1 MKTPKKF
8 DVIVFTAFFICT
20 CSLTATV
27 IIQKSLQNKLF
38 AYSAVIGGVS
48 NSHVYSV
55 EKPPSVSKSAE
66 TTTELMTDAVLGA
79 VGYVTTDSAAADST
93 VTERKTSKHTVKQ
106 TEKSTEIDSVLIIN
120 KNSKKIHSSTCSYV
134 SKMNDGN
141 KIVIS
146 SDELSHYLESG
157 YTLCSVCHGYKE

>member
-8 DVIVFTAFFICT
+8 DVIVFAAFFICT

-27 IIQKSLQNKLF
+27 IMQKSMKNKLF
-38 AYSAVIGGVS
+38 AYSAVVGGIS
-48 NSHVYSV
+48 NSYVYSA
-55 EKPPSVSKSAE
+55 EKPPSVSKSTE
-66 TTTELMTDAVLGA
+66 TTSEPMTDAVIGA
-79 VGYVTTDSAAADST
+79 VGYVTTEAAADNT
-93 VTERKTSKHTVKQ
+93 AAEKKTEKATVKP
-106 TEKSTEIDSVLIIN
+106 TEKSTEIDTVLIVN

-134 SKMNDGN
+134 SKMKDEN

-157 YTLCSVCHGYKE
+157 YTLCSACHGYKE